1 MENVK
6 TYWICI
12 LLTVVFVLTL
22 KCCSNNCNE
31 NTHST
36 NKIIEEITDTIT
48 KVDTLIKTKTIVRNK
63 EVEKLVPYQHIVYVP
78 SYKLCEDTTKI
89 DSLKTLCFMQSKV
102 IKTDDSLFVLFNKKD
117 SLYAKKDS
125 IKDKYIDS
133 LITAPNKYWKGFK
146 HGAEVGIGAG
156 VIIGVTIKK

>member
-1 MENVK
+1 MEQIKNWSIVLL
-6 TYWICI
+6 IIIVFALALRGCI
-12 LLTVVFVLTL
+12 
-22 KCCSNNCNE
+22 NNNKE
-31 NTHST
+31 TKPA
-36 NKIIEEITDTIT
+36 NKIIEQITDTIT
-48 KVDTLIKTKTIVRNK
+48 KVDTLIKTKTIIRNK

-125 IKDKYIDS
+125 LKDKYIDS